1 MHVFSEAQRVYKFRD
16 ACKLESAALI
26 FEELGNLMN
35 QSHESCRDL
44 YDCSCEELDQLV
56 QICRKSGAFGSRLTG
71 AGWGGCVVSLIPKD
85 NLESFL
91 KSVKEKY
98 YDKNERLKNLFT
110 ESAFST
116 KPSDGISIILP

>member
-1 MHVFSEAQRVYKFRD
+1 MHVFSEAQRVYYFKD
-16 ACKLESAALI
+16 ACKLEPALA
-26 FEELGNLMN
+26 FEKMGRLMN

-44 YDCSCEELDQLV
+44 YDCSCVELDQLT
-56 QICRKSGAFGSRLTG
+56 QICRESGAYGSRLTG

-85 NLESFL
+85 KLESFL
-91 KSVKEKY
+91 ISVKEKY
-98 YDKNERLKNLFT
+98 YDKNVRLKNLFN